1 MRRVFCWSSAVVQHE
16 ERTELA
22 VNPLA
27 NLVVWKKQYSE
38 RIKSDVLRARPSK

>member
-1 MRRVFCWSSAVVQHE
+1 VVQHE

-27 NLVVWKKQYSE
+27 NHCGLEEAVQ
-38 RIKSDVLRARPSK
+38 